1 MLCSPFKAAAFAAA
15 FFLLRLTIAANP
27 ENLPMKAL
35 VRFVRWLIFLA
46 FFLFAFWFALKNAT
60 PVPVVLGSELRW
72 EQVPLILII
81 LAALA
86 VGLLL
91 GALAAAPSIF
101 RLRQEVARLARA
113 AAQPRP
119 EPAAE
124 RAARTARSSG
134 AVAADVQDAA

>member
-1 MLCSPFKAAAFAAA
+1 
-15 FFLLRLTIAANP
+15 
-27 ENLPMKAL
+27 MKAF
-35 VRFVRWLIFLA
+35 VRFVRWLLFLA

-60 PVPVVLGSELRW
+60 PVPIALGNELRW

-81 LAALA
+81 LAALCL
-86 VGLLL
+86 GLIL
-91 GALAAAPSIF
+91 GALATAPAIF
-101 RLRQEVARLARA
+101 RLRQEVARLTRV

-134 AVAADVQDAA
+134 AVGVDMQDAA